1 MLIVWL
7 LAMLS
12 TSQAGPQDKFALRCD
27 VQAWYDEVA
36 QMALLSRT
44 PGDIDTIH
52 SVFDTDDVSFVDA
65 DGHRHDWTE
74 SRARAVQAL
83 QEPAADQMRQVMR
96 DVKATADGATAVVLA
111 VTVRKVIDNEGRY
124 GHAGASH
131 AVATAITY
139 HDTLV
144 QSGTSWKL
152 KTREQV
158 GAPETL
164 VDRLPKE
171 LEGSRCGS

>member
-1 MLIVWL
+1 MTVWL
-7 LAMLS
+7 LLMLS
-12 TSQAGPQDKFALRCD
+12 ASPAEPQDKFALRCD

-36 QMALLSRT
+36 QMALLSRSAS
-44 PGDIDTIH
+44 DIDTIH

-65 DGHRHDWTE
+65 DGHRHDWMDM
-74 SRARAVQAL
+74 RAQAVQAL
-83 QEPAADQMRQVMR
+83 EEPPADQMRLVMR
-96 DVKATADGATAVVLA
+96 DVKATADGATAVVLSM
-111 VTVRKVIDNEGRY
+111 TVRKTIDNEGRY

-131 AVATAITY
+131 AIATMIAY
-139 HDTLV
+139 RDTLA

-164 VDRLPKE
+164 VDKLPRE
-171 LEGSRCGS
+171 LESSRCGS